1 MGKRNNKNGSEK
13 RAGSHTNNDTKLA
26 CTQETPVK
34 GTTAER
40 ATADET
46 PVVDNPMELIQK
58 LQTCFQSQETDSN
71 ALRSEMRRLE
81 DKLKDTQD
89 AQDALRNT
97 REQSQVEISG
107 LNLVIKGLE
116 SNLENTREE
125 LKTKN
130 QAYAELE
137 GEYGD
142 DVLNYEGGIR
152 VSKIEKEKLQATVKE
167 LKSVIQ
173 AGCITTEVLKQDFD
187 KERLTH
193 LSEVERLKATIL
205 ELQRKNMS
213 KDIEVKPEPSN
224 IEKSIPGAST
234 DNANADCEHC
244 ALQLAQIKYV
254 KIDLAVLSRSLTQN
268 DIGILTGF
276 YLNTDNGVTSVGV
289 EYNTMQVERKR
300 GWQYSLP
307 RMVRTSMLSKK
318 KGPSDYRALVRKWQ
332 TSYSYLDTLEILQAT
347 YCQSEYQYK
356 MGCKKH
362 EEITSLRNELSAQ
375 KIETINC
382 QEKLIASHGK
392 VIDGMKEEASIK
404 RTDEKIKQDKLKDA
418 HQKAIESLHASYK
431 AQITKLETDI
441 NALNKN
447 CETRIMAVEKE
458 HLPYRDLAERVLA
471 REFEWCKHPRA
482 RNEEIIDQGNLAAHG
497 GNCLAV
503 LRRTELS
510 PTDGDDE
517 WFRLWY
523 GISIETFAKHKDS
536 PRIQKLLDMRYEMK
550 KFKTVHLFD
559 TAFERYFQETM
570 SAIEGME
577 ERQLLTSSQ
586 SHIDG
591 DKSLESTSDP
601 VFLPMCSEYNE
612 TAEYEKRRRKSDWQE
627 TRT

>member
-1 MGKRNNKNGSEK
+1 MGKRNNKNGSQK
-13 RAGSHTNNDTKLA
+13 KAGNDTSNDAKLA
-26 CTQETPVK
+26 FTQETPVK
-34 GTTAER
+34 GTTAGS
-40 ATADET
+40 ATTEET
-46 PVVDNPMELIQK
+46 PVMETIAEGITTQE
-58 LQTCFQSQETDSN
+58 TPSQETDSN

-89 AQDALRNT
+89 ALRNT
-97 REQSQVEISG
+97 REQSKVEISG
-107 LNLVIKGLE
+107 LNL
-116 SNLENTREE
+116 
-125 LKTKN
+125 
-130 QAYAELE
+130 

-173 AGCITTEVLKQDFD
+173 TGCITTEVLKQDFD

-193 LSEVERLKATIL
+193 LSEVERLTATIL

-224 IEKSIPGAST
+224 IEKSIPSAST
-234 DNANADCEHC
+234 DKANAD
-244 ALQLAQIKYV
+244 Y
-254 KIDLAVLSRSLTQN
+254 LAVLSLSLTQN
-268 DIGILTGF
+268 DVGILTGF
-276 YLNTDNGVTSVGV
+276 YFNTDNGVTSVG
-289 EYNTMQVERKR
+289 
-300 GWQYSLP
+300 
-307 RMVRTSMLSKK
+307 
-318 KGPSDYRALVRKWQ
+318 DYRVLVRKWQ
-332 TSYSYLDTLEILQAT
+332 TSYSYLETIEILQAT

-362 EEITSLRNELSAQ
+362 EEITSLRNELSAP

-392 VIDGMKEEASIK
+392 LIDGMKEEANIK
-404 RTDEKIKQDKLKDA
+404 RTEEKIKQDKLKDA

-431 AQITKLETDI
+431 AQIMKLETDI

-447 CETRIMAVEKE
+447 CETRIMEVEKE
-458 HLPYRDLAERVLA
+458 HLPYRDLAESVLA

-550 KFKTVHLFD
+550 KFKTVHLFG
-559 TAFERYFQETM
+559 TAFERNFQKTM
-570 SAIEGME
+570 WTIEGME

-586 SHIDG
+586 SHVDG
-591 DKSLESTSDP
+591 DESLESTSDP
-601 VFLPMCSEYNE
+601 IFLSICSEYNE
-612 TAEYEKRRRKSDWQE
+612 TAEYEKRRRKSDCYMKLGHNGQNMGDSIVD
-627 TRT
+627 RTIY